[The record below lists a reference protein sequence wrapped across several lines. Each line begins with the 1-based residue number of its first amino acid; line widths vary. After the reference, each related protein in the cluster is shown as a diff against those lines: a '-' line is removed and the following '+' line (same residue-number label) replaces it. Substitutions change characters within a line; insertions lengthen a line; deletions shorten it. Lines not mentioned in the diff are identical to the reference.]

1 VTGGKQPNR
10 GSGHSRDKISSRRRD
25 IQLGPPRRG
34 APVEFTGG
42 GLCVS
47 SQTQRAPAAYFA
59 SRVRDLAPSPTLAVS
74 DRARQLKAQGI
85 DVIDL
90 GGGDPDF
97 ITPEHI
103 RAAATEAMNAG
114 DTHYVASAGIPSLRK
129 AIADK
134 LRADNG
140 IEVDPNGGVIV
151 TPGGKQ
157 ALFEAALALVEPG
170 VDVMIPEPAWVSY
183 GPMVELA
190 GGTAVP
196 VSLNPDDN
204 WRLTLEALSEAWT
217 PETRVLLINSPNN
230 PTGRVFDEAELA
242 AIATFAQ
249 EQDLLVFSDEM
260 YEKILYDGQRHTSIA
275 TLPGMAER
283 TLVFNGLSKAY
294 AMTGWRL
301 GYVAGPQ
308 PFMQQIEK
316 VHSHSVT
323 CATSFVQKAGV
334 VALNGPQEFI
344 SQMVAAWDRRRRNLA
359 ERLNA
364 VNGVSCPLVEGA
376 FYAFADIRGT
386 GMTSTQAADLFL
398 QEAHVAVTPGV
409 AFGAAGEGHI
419 RLSFATSDDLLE
431 DAADRIGRVLGLSP
445 A

>member
-1 VTGGKQPNR
+1 M
-10 GSGHSRDKISSRRRD
+10 
-25 IQLGPPRRG
+25 
-34 APVEFTGG
+34 
-42 GLCVS
+42 S

-85 DVIDL
+85 DVSDL

-140 IEVDPNGGVIV
+140 IEVDPSGGVIV

-157 ALFEAALALVEPG
+157 ALFEAALAFVEPG

-249 EQDLLVFSDEM
+249 EHDLLVFSDEM
-260 YEKILYDGQRHTSIA
+260 YEKILYEGQRHTSIA

>member
-1 VTGGKQPNR
+1 M
-10 GSGHSRDKISSRRRD
+10 
-25 IQLGPPRRG
+25 
-34 APVEFTGG
+34 
-42 GLCVS
+42 S
-47 SQTQRAPAAYFA
+47 SQTQRAPSAFFT

-85 DVIDL
+85 DVVDL

-103 RAAATEAMNAG
+103 RTAATEAMNAG
-114 DTHYVASAGIPSLRK
+114 DTHYVASAGIPALRK

-134 LRADNG
+134 LRTDNG

-157 ALFEAALALVEPG
+157 ALFEATLAFVEPG

-190 GGTAVP
+190 GGKVVP
-196 VSLNPDDN
+196 VALNPDDN
-204 WRLTLEALSEAWT
+204 WRLTSQQLGDAWT
-217 PETRVLLINSPNN
+217 PATRILLINSPNN
-230 PTGRVFDEAELA
+230 PTGRVLDDAELA
-242 AIATFAQ
+242 VIAAFAQ
-249 EQDLLVFSDEM
+249 ERDLLVFSDEM

-301 GYVAGPQ
+301 GYVAGPRS
-308 PFMQQIEK
+308 FLQQIEK

-323 CATSFVQKAGV
+323 CATSFVQQAGV

-344 SQMVAAWDRRRRNLA
+344 SQMVTAWDRRRRKLS
-359 ERLNA
+359 EQLSA
-364 VNGVSCPLVEGA
+364 VNGIACPPVEGA

-386 GMTSTQAADLFL
+386 GMTSTQATDLFL

-409 AFGAAGEGHI
+409 AFGAAGEGHV
-419 RLSFATSDDLLE
+419 RLSFATSDELL
-431 DAADRIGRVLGLSP
+431 DVAADRIGQVLGLKP

>member
-1 VTGGKQPNR
+1 
-10 GSGHSRDKISSRRRD
+10 
-25 IQLGPPRRG
+25 
-34 APVEFTGG
+34 
-42 GLCVS
+42 VS
-47 SQTQRAPAAYFA
+47 SQTQRAPADFFT
-59 SRVRDLAPSPTLAVS
+59 SRVCDLAPSPTLAVS

-114 DTHYVASAGIPSLRK
+114 DTHYVASAGIPGLRK

-134 LRADNG
+134 LRSDNG

-157 ALFEAALALVEPG
+157 ALFEAALAFVETG
-170 VDVMIPEPAWVSY
+170 VDVLIPEPAWVSY

-196 VSLNPDDN
+196 VPLNPDDN
-204 WRLTLEALSEAWT
+204 WRLTGETLSAAWT
-217 PETRVLLINSPNN
+217 PASRILLINSPNN
-230 PTGRVFDEAELA
+230 PTGRVLDNAELA
-242 AIATFAQ
+242 AVAAFA
-249 EQDLLVFSDEM
+249 EERDLLIFSDEM

-301 GYVAGPQ
+301 GYVAGPR
-308 PFMQQIEK
+308 PYLEQIEK

-334 VALNGPQEFI
+334 VALTGPQEFI
-344 SQMVAAWDRRRRNLA
+344 GQMVSAWDRRRRNLA
-359 ERLNA
+359 ESLNT
-364 VNGVSCPLVEGA
+364 VNGIRCPLVEGA

-409 AFGAAGEGHI
+409 AFGLSGEGHV
-419 RLSFATSDDLLE
+419 RLSFATSDDLLAA
-431 DAADRIGRVLGLSP
+431 AADRIGQVLGRKP

>member
-1 VTGGKQPNR
+1 
-10 GSGHSRDKISSRRRD
+10 
-25 IQLGPPRRG
+25 
-34 APVEFTGG
+34 
-42 GLCVS
+42 VS
-47 SQTQRAPAAYFA
+47 SQTQRAPADFFT
-59 SRVRDLAPSPTLAVS
+59 SRVCDLAPSPTLAVS

-114 DTHYVASAGIPSLRK
+114 DTHYVASAGIPGLRK

-134 LRADNG
+134 LRSDNG

-157 ALFEAALALVEPG
+157 ALFEAALAFVETG
-170 VDVMIPEPAWVSY
+170 VDVLIPEPAWVSY

-196 VSLNPDDN
+196 VPLNPDDN
-204 WRLTLEALSEAWT
+204 WRLTGETLSAAWT
-217 PETRVLLINSPNN
+217 PASRILLINSPNN
-230 PTGRVFDEAELA
+230 PTGRVLDNAELA
-242 AIATFAQ
+242 AVAAFA
-249 EQDLLVFSDEM
+249 EERDLLIFSDEM

-301 GYVAGPQ
+301 GYVAGPR
-308 PFMQQIEK
+308 PYLEQIEK

-334 VALNGPQEFI
+334 VALTGPQEFI
-344 SQMVAAWDRRRRNLA
+344 GQMVSAWDRRRRNLA
-359 ERLNA
+359 KSLNT
-364 VNGVSCPLVEGA
+364 VNGIRCPLVEGA

-409 AFGAAGEGHI
+409 AFGLSGEGHV
-419 RLSFATSDDLLE
+419 RFSFATSDDLLAA
-431 DAADRIGRVLGLSP
+431 AADRIGQVLGRKP

>member
-1 VTGGKQPNR
+1 M
-10 GSGHSRDKISSRRRD
+10 
-25 IQLGPPRRG
+25 
-34 APVEFTGG
+34 
-42 GLCVS
+42 S
-47 SQTQRAPAAYFA
+47 SQTQRAPSAFFT

-114 DTHYVASAGIPSLRK
+114 DTHYVASAGIPALRK

-134 LRADNG
+134 LRTDNG
-140 IEVDPNGGVIV
+140 IEADPNGGIIV

-157 ALFEAALALVEPG
+157 ALFEATLAFVEPG

-190 GGTAVP
+190 GGTIVP
-196 VSLNPDDN
+196 VPLEPEDN
-204 WRLTLEALSEAWT
+204 WRLTPEGLGDAWT
-217 PETRVLLINSPNN
+217 PATRILLINSPNN
-230 PTGRVFDEAELA
+230 PTGRVLDAAELA
-242 AIATFAQ
+242 AIAAFAQ
-249 EQDLLVFSDEM
+249 ERDLLVFSDEM
-260 YEKILYDGQRHTSIA
+260 YEKILYDGQKHTSIA
-275 TLPGMAER
+275 TLPGMAQR

-301 GYVAGPQ
+301 GYVAGPRA
-308 PFMQQIEK
+308 FLQQIEK

-334 VALNGPQEFI
+334 VALKGPQEFI
-344 SQMVAAWDRRRRNLA
+344 GQMVSAWDRRRRSLA
-359 ERLNA
+359 ERLSA
-364 VNGVSCPLVEGA
+364 VNGITCPLVEGA

-386 GMTSTQAADLFL
+386 GMTSTEAAEFLL

-409 AFGAAGEGHI
+409 AFGEAGEGHV
-419 RLSFATSDDLLE
+419 RLSFATSDELL
-431 DAADRIGRVLGLSP
+431 DAAADRIGEVLGLRP